1 MTVCFPPWWS
11 ERRSIDYCF
20 FDLSSSA
27 RHPTRHGS
35 IHVPACFHL
44 FQGIFRSHQ
53 GDENCQPPLYSEVQE
68 AFSFLMLD
76 HSVAFQNL
84 RLFLNISAPLTLLTL
99 SSHDSSPPPL
109 PFLLTVLH
117 RGLPSSVRLTVSTA
131 PYLFPWLLSHTCSL
145 GILSQFQSSNYH

>member
-1 MTVCFPPWWS
+1 MVGAFSKPRMLFLIFPPLPS
-11 ERRSIDYCF
+11 TLHVMAPF
-20 FDLSSSA
+20 
-27 RHPTRHGS
+27 

-53 GDENCQPPLYSEVQE
+53 GNENCQSPLYSEVQE

-84 RLFLNISAPLTLLTL
+84 RLFVNISAPLTLLTL

-109 PFLLTVLH
+109 PSLLTVLH

-131 PYLFPWLLSHTCSL
+131 PYLFP
-145 GILSQFQSSNYH
+145 